1 MAIGKEEVASAAGNS
16 ATRLT
21 PKKLSDFEN
30 LLVPYAAKVSQI
42 APKKGMQADRILRM
56 TAATIWMNPKLHEC
70 DPRSILMATF
80 QLAMNGLNPSP
91 QFKEAYLI
99 PYGNQCQMQLAYL
112 GMIKLC
118 EKSAMIKAIWG
129 DMVYEGDFYEEVK
142 GTTASI
148 VHREGPNYGDASKFI
163 RAYAVVEKMS
173 GGKQF
178 KSLNK
183 VQIERLRKKNKMQNN
198 AQGQHARGAW
208 ETDYDQMALAKA
220 LKQVLKT
227 VPMEDEYRSALFIDE
242 QIATGDQFEK
252 FDGVVTPVAEY
263 PVDAPQEGSAE
274 VVPNDPPAT
283 EPLSEDQQRQAEFDA
298 QMKKEASLSDLAK

>member
-1 MAIGKEEVASAAGNS
+1 MSTVKNQAQNSVAKPAG
-16 ATRLT
+16 
-21 PKKLSDFEN
+21 KKLSDFEN
-30 LLVPYAAKVSQI
+30 LLVPYQLKVSQI
-42 APKKGMQADRILRM
+42 APKKGLQADRIIRM
-56 TAATIWMNPKLHEC
+56 TAATIWMNEKLHDC

-99 PYGNQCQMQLAYL
+99 PYGKVCQMQLAYL

-129 DMVYEGDFYEEVK
+129 DMVYEGDYYEEEK
-142 GTTASI
+142 GTNPSI
-148 VHREGPNYGDASKFI
+148 VHKEGPNYGDASKFL

-183 VQIERLRKKNKMQNN
+183 TQIERLRKKNKMQAN
-198 AQGQHARGAW
+198 QYGSEPKGAW

-227 VPMEDEYRSALFIDE
+227 IPMEDEYRSALFLDE
-242 QIATGDQFEK
+242 QIATPEQFEK
-252 FDGVVTPVAEY
+252 FDEKSEVTPVY
-263 PVDAPQEGSAE
+263 PSDEPIQAAE
-274 VVPNDPPAT
+274 VVNDTTT
-283 EPLSEDQQRQAEFDA
+283 EMSDEDRQAEIDA
-298 QMKKEASLSDLAK
+298 KLKAEQNLFGGNK